1 MLALLYCK
9 KIIFHSAKIF
19 FNPLKHKTLIISKQ
33 GKYDLVDFQ
42 NQVLICRLINSYA
55 SEGFIVYFPT
65 KTNANTKKDIESFES
80 IANNEYTRL
89 WFSAGK

>member
-42 NQVLICRLINSYA
+42 NQGLIYEWNY
-55 SEGFIVYFPT
+55 
-65 KTNANTKKDIESFES
+65 
-80 IANNEYTRL
+80 NNLLYRHIIDTRM
-89 WFSAGK
+89 AI